1 MSVCTYEQIFYF
13 AFNFIITNEQM
24 VLISKKFLAIHYDN
38 VLLMVKIAQLALAP
52 IAPLAPIP
60 QLVPNRSYIGV

>member
-1 MSVCTYEQIFYF
+1 ML
-13 AFNFIITNEQM
+13 
-24 VLISKKFLAIHYDN
+24 LISKKFLAIHYDN